1 LLLSLTGLGIV
12 AGAGPAAA
20 AVSLPGVSAGP
31 DVVVGEG
38 DGHVNLSISLAEP
51 GTKAVTVSYATKDG
65 TASSCDGCSNAY
77 EYSATS
83 GTVTFTPGQTTKT
96 VPVTLV
102 DTTTITA
109 MHFFTFNLSA
119 PTNATISR
127 AAEMVSIVP
136 NGTQVAT
143 PGLFVRNATVDAT
156 AGTVSIP
163 VLLGGPSGQ
172 TSNTKITVQYATSD
186 GSAVAGTDY
195 TASSG
200 TLTFPAGETV
210 QNIVVPI
217 LGSATSRPARSF
229 AVTLSQPAHATIQQ
243 GTGTVTIGASGAKA
257 STQPGISAGPDVV
270 VGEGDGYVDLPISL
284 AVPGTKAVTVSY
296 ATKDGTAS
304 SCDGCSNAYEYSAA
318 SGAVTFAP
326 GQTTKVVRVELE
338 DTTSITAMHFFTFNL
353 SAPTNATISRAGQ
366 MVSIV
371 PNGAQVATPGLF
383 VRSATVDAT
392 AGTVSIPV
400 LLGGPSGQT
409 SNSKITVQYATSD
422 GSAVAGTDYTT
433 TSGTLTFPA
442 GETVQD
448 IVIPILGSATSR
460 PARSFAVTLSQ
471 PVHATIQQGGGVV
484 TIGASGAKAS
494 SLPGISAGPD
504 VVVGEGDG
512 YVDLPISLAVPGTK
526 AVTVSYATRD
536 GTASS
541 CDGCSNAYEYSAA
554 SGAVTFAPG
563 QTTKVVRV
571 ELEDTTTITAM
582 HFFTFNLSAP
592 TNATISRAGQM
603 VSIVPNGAQVATPGL
618 FVRSATVDATA
629 GTVSIPVLLGG
640 PSGQASNSKIT
651 VQYATSDGSAVAG
664 TDYTASSG
672 TLTFPA
678 GETVQDIVVPIV
690 DSPVSRPKRSFA
702 VTLSQPV
709 HATIQQG
716 GGVVT
721 IGASGAKAV
730 TKPGV
735 SAGPDV
741 VVGEA
746 DGYVDLAVSLAKPG
760 TLPVTL
766 SYTTTDGTASS
777 CDGCSNAYEYS
788 AASGA
793 VTFAPGQ
800 TTKVV
805 RVEIE
810 NTGITVEQYFT
821 FNISN
826 ATNATITRAAQKVSI
841 KPPA

>member
-1 LLLSLTGLGIV
+1 
-12 AGAGPAAA
+12 
-20 AVSLPGVSAGP
+20 
-31 DVVVGEG
+31 
-38 DGHVNLSISLAEP
+38 
-51 GTKAVTVSYATKDG
+51 
-65 TASSCDGCSNAY
+65 
-77 EYSATS
+77 
-83 GTVTFTPGQTTKT
+83 
-96 VPVTLV
+96 
-102 DTTTITA
+102 
-109 MHFFTFNLSA
+109 
-119 PTNATISR
+119 
-127 AAEMVSIVP
+127 
-136 NGTQVAT
+136 
-143 PGLFVRNATVDAT
+143 
-156 AGTVSIP
+156 
-163 VLLGGPSGQ
+163 
-172 TSNTKITVQYATSD
+172 
-186 GSAVAGTDY
+186 
-195 TASSG
+195 
-200 TLTFPAGETV
+200 
-210 QNIVVPI
+210 
-217 LGSATSRPARSF
+217 
-229 AVTLSQPAHATIQQ
+229 
-243 GTGTVTIGASGAKA
+243 
-257 STQPGISAGPDVV
+257 
-270 VGEGDGYVDLPISL
+270 
-284 AVPGTKAVTVSY
+284 
-296 ATKDGTAS
+296 
-304 SCDGCSNAYEYSAA
+304 
-318 SGAVTFAP
+318 
-326 GQTTKVVRVELE
+326 
-338 DTTSITAMHFFTFNL
+338 
-353 SAPTNATISRAGQ
+353 

-409 SNSKITVQYATSD
+409 
-422 GSAVAGTDYTT
+422 
-433 TSGTLTFPA
+433 
-442 GETVQD
+442 
-448 IVIPILGSATSR
+448 
-460 PARSFAVTLSQ
+460 
-471 PVHATIQQGGGVV
+471 
-484 TIGASGAKAS
+484 
-494 SLPGISAGPD
+494 
-504 VVVGEGDG
+504 
-512 YVDLPISLAVPGTK
+512 
-526 AVTVSYATRD
+526 
-536 GTASS
+536 
-541 CDGCSNAYEYSAA
+541 
-554 SGAVTFAPG
+554 
-563 QTTKVVRV
+563 
-571 ELEDTTTITAM
+571 
-582 HFFTFNLSAP
+582 
-592 TNATISRAGQM
+592 
-603 VSIVPNGAQVATPGL
+603 
-618 FVRSATVDATA
+618 
-629 GTVSIPVLLGG
+629 
-640 PSGQASNSKIT
+640 SNSKIT